1 MSIISIVLWE
11 IPARWRVMVPPD
23 LSEWVPI
30 SRGYNPNC
38 WNPIL
43 VVWERRREV
52 IWRDLM
58 DCGDGDSD
66 DDGVG

>member
-11 IPARWRVMVPPD
+11 IPVRWRVMVPPD

-30 SRGYNPNC
+30 SRGYNPNR

-58 DCGDGDSD
+58 DCGDGD

>member
-1 MSIISIVLWE
+1 
-11 IPARWRVMVPPD
+11 MVPPD

-30 SRGYNPNC
+30 SRGYNPNR

-58 DCGDGDSD
+58 DCGDGDSG